1 MSPLQ
6 LLQLRHLHV
15 GRAVN
20 FTDCIGHCGRGC
32 LYNLS
37 EDEEERDDLAARYP
51 QRVSAMLKRLD
62 DYHRTAFLPERCVK
76 SAHCQDP
83 ITCTG
88 RGGGCH
94 HPAACEAA
102 VEKWDG
108 FWGPFL
114 P

>member
-1 MSPLQ
+1 MQ

-62 DYHRTAFLPERCVK
+62 DYHRTAFLPERCAK
-76 SAHCQDP
+76 SASCPDP
-83 ITCTG
+83 IMCTG